1 MRKAGELERKEIDR
15 RAENDGDRRAEDD
28 GDRRVD
34 RPASW
39 RDRRTEG

>member
-15 RAENDGDRRAEDD
+15 RDENDGDRRAEDD